1 MDRIR
6 IEGGKALCGSVYI
19 QGSKNAAL
27 PVMAAAVLHKGITV
41 LKNCPRITDVRDM
54 EQILKNLGAET
65 YWEDHTLT
73 LDCRN
78 IVRTNVPMEYG
89 SRMRSSVILMGSLL
103 GRMKEVT
110 VPYPG
115 GCTIG
120 RRPVDLHLK
129 VFRQMGVQVE
139 EREGM
144 LHAACGRIRPA
155 EYLFPFR
162 SVGATEN
169 AILAAAAG
177 EGETVL
183 KNCAIEPEI
192 THLCRFLNKMGIC
205 IEGAGTDRLA
215 IKGGTA
221 MRDTVFAIP
230 PDRIAAGTYLFAGA
244 ITRGKVVLEDAPAEE
259 LDSILKV
266 YEKMGGQ
273 YYWNSGKLVTDSR
286 HVGNSV
292 SYVETASYP
301 GFPTDMQSVLMSVLA
316 TARGDS
322 VIREQIF
329 EERFKIVS
337 LLNRMGARILV
348 DGRDALIHGVE
359 TLKGQ
364 HVFAEEL
371 RGGAALVLAGLAA
384 EGITVIDNPHFIRR
398 GYENFCENLAALGG
412 NITIGRETFSI

>member
-6 IEGGKALCGSVYI
+6 VEGGRALCGSVYI

-27 PVMAAAVLHKGITV
+27 PVMAAAVLHRGITV
-41 LKNCPRITDVRDM
+41 LKNCPCITDVSDM
-54 EQILKNLGAET
+54 ERILESLGART
-65 YWEDHTLT
+65 MRRGHVLT
-73 LDCRN
+73 LDCTDIRSSC
-78 IVRTNVPMEYG
+78 VPLEYG
-89 SRMRSSVILMGSLL
+89 RRMRSSVILMGSLL
-103 GRMKEVT
+103 GRLGKVT

-129 VFRQMGVQVE
+129 TFGQMGIHVE
-139 EREGM
+139 ERRGM
-144 LHAACGRIRPA
+144 LCACCKKIQPV
-155 EYLFPFR
+155 EHLFPFR

-169 AILAAAAG
+169 ALLAAAACRG
-177 EGETVL
+177 RTVL
-183 KNCAIEPEI
+183 KNCAMEPEI
-192 THLCRFLNKMGIC
+192 GHLCHFLRKMGVSIR
-205 IEGAGTDRLA
+205 GMGTDCLVVE
-215 IKGGTA
+215 GGGPL
-221 MRDTVFAIP
+221 RDTEFTIP

-244 ITRGKVVLEDAPAEE
+244 ATRGRVTLHHAPVEE
-259 LDSILKV
+259 LTSILQV

-273 YYWNSGKLVTDSR
+273 YYRNSGKLVTDSR
-286 HVGNSV
+286 RIRYPVP
-292 SYVETASYP
+292 YLETESYP

-316 TARGDS
+316 TIEGDS

-348 DGRDALIHGVE
+348 DGRDALIHG
-359 TLKGQ
+359 TSALKGQ

-384 EGITVIDNPHFIRR
+384 DGVTVIENPHFIRR

-412 NITIGRETFSI
+412 KITVDK

>member
-6 IEGGKALCGSVYI
+6 IEGGRALCGSVYI

-27 PVMAAAVLHKGITV
+27 PVMAAAVLHRGVTV
-41 LKNCPRITDVRDM
+41 LKNCPRITDVCDM
-54 EQILKNLGAET
+54 ERILQRLGAKSS
-65 YWEDHTLT
+65 WEGHTLT

-78 IVRTNVPMEYG
+78 IEGTCVPMEYG

-103 GRMKEVT
+103 GRMGEVT

-129 VFRQMGVQVE
+129 AFGQMGVHVE
-139 EREGM
+139 ERQGM
-144 LHAACGRIRPA
+144 LYASGSKIRPA

-177 EGETVL
+177 DGETVL

-192 THLCRFLNKMGIC
+192 VHLCRFMDKMGVQIK
-205 IEGAGTDRLA
+205 GKGTDCLI
-215 IKGGTA
+215 IKGGTKLK
-221 MRDTVFAIP
+221 DTEFDIP

-244 ITRGKVVLEDAPAEE
+244 ITRGQVILADAPEEE
-259 LDSILKV
+259 LDSILQV
-266 YEKMGGQ
+266 YKKMGGQ

-286 HVGNSV
+286 HVQYPV

-301 GFPTDMQSVLMSVLA
+301 GFPTDMQSVLMSVL
-316 TARGDS
+316 TTVKGDS

-348 DGRDALIHGVE
+348 DGRDALIHGTE

-384 EGITVIDNPHFIRR
+384 KGVTVIDNPHFIRR

-412 NITIGRETFSI
+412 NITVDK